1 MMPLLSFMFLVSASQ
16 TFVPLD
22 TLPLTGRWEGVL
34 TQDEGGVLPE
44 YKFVLVLQ
52 SDGRRITGFSE
63 VWFASEIY
71 IKHSIEGTISQGFFL
86 EINDG
91 IVLNKK
97 ELKDKT
103 YCLKTYQLV
112 LSRAGDTWELKGRW
126 QGTTPIGACVPGR
139 IHLTRR
145 VGRV

>member
-1 MMPLLSFMFLVSASQ
+1 MMPVLSFIFLVSTAQ
-16 TFVPLD
+16 PFGPLD

-52 SDGRRITGFSE
+52 SDGHQITGFSE

-71 IKHSIEGTISQGFFL
+71 IKHSIEGSISQGFFL
-86 EINDG
+86 EIKDG

-112 LSRAGDTWELKGRW
+112 LSRSGDAWVLKGRW
-126 QGTTPIGACVPGR
+126 QGTTPIGPCVPGR

-145 VGRV
+145 AGRV